1 MNPRK
6 ICMSSG
12 IMNPTYLLP
21 FYFDPAPLARC
32 FGFLSLH
39 LWVYEITRTSYLSF
53 KLLSIHLSISL
64 SLSHWL
70 FDSRLT
76 MDDSPEHGHLGGS
89 WEIAIVV
96 VFVCLAAA
104 LVAAFVFQARR
115 KRKEKRQRLE
125 QQEMDAEKGQRT
137 TLKDSKIQG
146 KSRAKRP
153 SSARSSHSEK
163 RGDSASSRGTFVEK
177 SKSDVVVRAAGSIE
191 GSEHLPKV
199 RYRFFPSTRPPFSLV
214 SIRFP
219 RPTFSLFSYILI
231 TSDSSHDNSLT
242 CFVEQP
248 PSPTHSTRH
257 SKSSYHEY
265 IANHPPKYYW
275 DQR

>member
-1 MNPRK
+1 
-6 ICMSSG
+6 MSF
-12 IMNPTYLLP
+12 M
-21 FYFDPAPLARC
+21 DEPA
-32 FGFLSLH
+32 
-39 LWVYEITRTSYLSF
+39 ENI
-53 KLLSIHLSISL
+53 
-64 SLSHWL
+64 
-70 FDSRLT
+70 
-76 MDDSPEHGHLGGS
+76 PEHGHLGGS

-191 GSEHLPKV
+191 GSEHLPK
-199 RYRFFPSTRPPFSLV
+199 
-214 SIRFP
+214 
-219 RPTFSLFSYILI
+219 
-231 TSDSSHDNSLT
+231 
-242 CFVEQP
+242 P